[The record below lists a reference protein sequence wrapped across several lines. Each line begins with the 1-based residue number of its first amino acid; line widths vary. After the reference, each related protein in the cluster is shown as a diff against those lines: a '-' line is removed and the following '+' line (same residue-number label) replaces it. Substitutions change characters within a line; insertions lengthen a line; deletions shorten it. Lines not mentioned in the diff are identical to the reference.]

1 MSKTYWEKNNTN
13 KCPNKPIIGNESID
27 GTIVVGRQLSDG
39 LNEQERLKLA
49 NIEHN
54 AQVNIIETI
63 SVNSIQQKPD
73 ESKNVDLFV
82 PTKVSQLENDR
93 NFIDTITP
101 EQIKVAIGGEV
112 SFKSDFLITEEQW
125 NTFNWEL
132 KSPEIEN
139 PSEELETE
147 EDN

>member
-13 KCPNKPIIGNESID
+13 KCPAKPIIGNDNID
-27 GTIVVGRQLSDG
+27 GTIIVGRQLSDG

-63 SVNSIQQKPD
+63 SVNSVAQQPD
-73 ESKNVDLFV
+73 ENKNVDLFV

-93 NFIDTITP
+93 NFIDEITP
-101 EQIKVAIGGEV
+101 EQIKTAIGGEV
-112 SFKSDFLITEEQW
+112 SFKSDFIITEEQW
-125 NTFNWEL
+125 STFNWDAPAVE
-132 KSPEIEN
+132 S
-139 PSEELETE
+139 PSEEVEAE

>member
-13 KCPNKPIIGNESID
+13 KCPAKPIIGNDNID
-27 GTIVVGRQLSDG
+27 STIIVGRQLSDG

-63 SVNSIQQKPD
+63 SINSVAQQPD
-73 ESKNVDLFV
+73 ENKNVDLFV

-93 NFIDTITP
+93 NFIDEITP
-101 EQIKVAIGGEV
+101 EQIKTAIGGEV
-112 SFKSDFLITEEQW
+112 SFKSDFIITEEQW
-125 NTFNWEL
+125 STFNWDAPTVE
-132 KSPEIEN
+132 S
-139 PSEELETE
+139 PSEEVETE